1 MQPQQWAWQG
11 LGWIWA
17 DFCTNVCWQKHS
29 VRTLPS
35 KWPPLLQPLLSEM
48 CLGSIRGPDAHWKI
62 SHDSPEDVD
71 QKATLSVKS
80 SLGNCSWI
88 CYFIL
93 KILSRLE
100 ETWRSFSSFVR
111 WRNWQKTVAWSGWIM
126 TRELMP
132 PKASAGLFP
141 HPTRVFSIPVL
152 SCHSHPGQGWEALCV
167 ETCFKWND
175 FIATG
180 AS

>member
-17 DFCTNVCWQKHS
+17 DFCTKVCWQKHS

-62 SHDSPEDVD
+62 NHDSPEDVD

-93 KILSRLE
+93 KILSQDIKAGRDLRGHLVHLADE
-100 ETWRSFSSFVR
+100 ETGRKQLHGQAGSWPESSCLLR
-111 WRNWQKTVAWSGWIM
+111 
-126 TRELMP
+126 
-132 PKASAGLFP
+132 
-141 HPTRVFSIPVL
+141 PVL
-152 SCHSHPGQGWEALCV
+152 GSFLTPLVCSPSLSCPTIHILVRGGRLSVWRHVSNEMIL
-167 ETCFKWND
+167 
-175 FIATG
+175 
-180 AS
+180 